1 MVRLEEVTLEEMDER
16 KPFMEEEEETGSEG
30 ESEEG
35 SEEDYSD
42 FSEEEEEDDDEEDD
56 DEGDDETLLE
66 RISALRDIIPPAR
79 RAAIANRW
87 STLYG
92 GGAWVASMVGK
103 TAWVVATTAL
113 VLVIP
118 LQIEAQKEL
127 MMKEYDEELKAQQE
141 GANKLAGH
149 A

>member
-1 MVRLEEVTLEEMDER
+1 MVRLEEVTLEEVDEKKSFMD
-16 KPFMEEEEETGSEG
+16 EEEELSGSE
-30 ESEEG
+30 EEG
-35 SEEDYSD
+35 SEGDYSD
-42 FSEEEEEDDDEEDD
+42 LSEEDEDEDEYDDDD

-92 GGAWVASMVGK
+92 GGAWMVSMVGK

-127 MMKEYDEELKAQQE
+127 MMKEYDEELKAQQA
-141 GANKLAGH
+141 GASKMAGGV
-149 A
+149 